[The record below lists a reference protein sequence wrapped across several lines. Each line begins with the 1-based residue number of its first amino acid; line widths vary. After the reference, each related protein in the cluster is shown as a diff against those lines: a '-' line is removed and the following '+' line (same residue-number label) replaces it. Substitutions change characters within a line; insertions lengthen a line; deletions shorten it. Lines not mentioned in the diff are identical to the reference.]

1 MPRKKPAVT
10 ALMARI
16 GGANKDDAGAAIAEL
31 VTLGPDA
38 ASAATAMRPLIKDKE
53 PRRGLGARAVLA
65 AIGEDTAVHVD
76 VIVER
81 AGLGKADEG
90 AIARTL
96 LRDLPI
102 GAVAEGLGRGFGH
115 AKPEVRARAVGLAA
129 GTVPLREAIG
139 VDEVIA
145 LLADADA
152 KVREAAMQAIHQ
164 HLAPTPP
171 AKPTAQLSPER
182 RKAIQPMLTD
192 PDRAV
197 VAQAKRLWD
206 KLGLK

>member
-16 GGANKDDAGAAIAEL
+16 GGADKQDAGEAIAEL
-31 VTLGPDA
+31 VALGPDA
-38 ASAATAMRPLIKDKE
+38 AAAATALRPLVKDKE

-65 AIGEDTAVHVD
+65 AIGEDTAAHVD
-76 VIVER
+76 VLIER

-90 AIARTL
+90 AVARTL

-102 GAVAEGLGRGFGH
+102 GAVADGLARAFTH
-115 AKPEVRARAVGLAA
+115 AKPEVRTRAIGLAA
-129 GTVPLREAIG
+129 GTVQLREALP
-139 VDEVIA
+139 VDDVIA
-145 LLADADA
+145 LLKDADP
-152 KVREAAMQAIHQ
+152 KVREAAMQALHQ

-171 AKPTAQLSPER
+171 AKPTAQLTGDR
-182 RKAIQPMLTD
+182 RKAIQPLLAD

-206 KLGLK
+206 KLGIK